1 MNRSLLGSTALLML
15 WASVATAQAP
25 TYLRSWPTSGD
36 IPLGLATDG
45 ATRLYQVDEVGT
57 VWIYSLTGTSL
68 CSRTTLVAHE
78 EYGIA
83 FVPDGSFVF
92 TSNYPLSGALVRR
105 GFACSPVSAFDTAG
119 QPTYLAADV
128 ANNVYVT
135 EAASNRVEVFS
146 KFGAP
151 ARAWSCPHPTG
162 IAYRASVVYVVG
174 GDGLVH
180 SYFPDGT
187 PWSSFAHGLC
197 CPEQLAVDANGNLYA
212 ADMSLGQLR
221 CFDANGT
228 VLWTLGPNVPGYP
241 YNPAR
246 FVSVTVS
253 SDGTIFAGDYDHRRI
268 VVLGAGVTPTL
279 RRSFGALKAHYR

>member
-1 MNRSLLGSTALLML
+1 MNRSLLGPTALLMV

-36 IPLGLATDG
+36 LPLGLATDG

-57 VWIYSLTGTSL
+57 VWTYSLTGTSL
-68 CSRTTLVAHE
+68 CSQIAFVGHE
-78 EYGIA
+78 AYGIA
-83 FVPDGSFVF
+83 FLSDGSVV
-92 TSNYPLSGALVRR
+92 TTGADLADPLVRR
-105 GFACSPVSAFDTAG
+105 GTGCHQFIEWVTGAP
-119 QPTYLAADV
+119 PTYLAADV

-135 EAASNRVEVFS
+135 EATSDKVQVFS
-146 KFGAP
+146 KYGAP
-151 ARAWSCPHPTG
+151 LRAWSCPHPTG
-162 IAYRASVVYVVG
+162 IAYRASVVYVGG

-221 CFDANGT
+221 CFAADGT
-228 VLWTLGPNVPGYP
+228 VLWTLGPNLAGYP

-246 FVSVTVS
+246 FVSVTVA
-253 SDGTIFAGDYDHRRI
+253 SDGTVFAGDYDHRRI
-268 VVLGAGVTPTL
+268 VVLGAGATPTL
-279 RRSFGALKAHYR
+279 RSSFGALKAHYR